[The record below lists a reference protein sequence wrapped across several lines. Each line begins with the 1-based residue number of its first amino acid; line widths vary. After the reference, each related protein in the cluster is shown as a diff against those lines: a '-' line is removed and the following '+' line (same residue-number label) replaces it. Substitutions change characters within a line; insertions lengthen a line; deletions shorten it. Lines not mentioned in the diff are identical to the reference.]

1 MVPAFFWRA
10 CSGMAAR
17 CDTLLSGAA
26 GYVADKVRPG
36 HIRLRSYPPD
46 APGRDPGPTAK

>member
-1 MVPAFFWRA
+1 MVPAFSCALF
-10 CSGMAAR
+10 GMVAAGCDTMLSVAAAR
-17 CDTLLSGAA
+17 
-26 GYVADKVRPG
+26 VADKVRPG